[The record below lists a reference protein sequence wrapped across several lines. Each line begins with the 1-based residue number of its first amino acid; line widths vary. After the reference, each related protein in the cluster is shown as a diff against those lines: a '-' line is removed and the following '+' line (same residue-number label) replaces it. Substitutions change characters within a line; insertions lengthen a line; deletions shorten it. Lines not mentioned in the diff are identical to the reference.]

1 MMGGSHGRKEN
12 SMPTRIKDKNNT
24 LLVKFYDDV
33 GDVEARAMLA
43 TMGVSGTRVS
53 ALVKRW
59 AVEVPYW
66 REEEYLYKFYDSEL
80 VQAIHDSFDK
90 DREAADAPEQD

>member
-1 MMGGSHGRKEN
+1 
-12 SMPTRIKDKNNT
+12 MPTRMKDKNNT

-53 ALVKRW
+53 SLVRRW

-80 VQAIHDSFDK
+80 VRAVHDCFDK
-90 DREAADAPEQD
+90 EREEENAQDKA

>member
-1 MMGGSHGRKEN
+1 MMGRTQGRKEN
-12 SMPTRIKDKNNT
+12 KMPTRAKDKNNT
-24 LLVKFYDDV
+24 LLVKFYDDA
-33 GDVEARAMLA
+33 GDKEVRAMLA

-53 ALVKRW
+53 TLIKRW

-80 VQAIHDSFDK
+80 VQAVHDSFDK
-90 DREAADAPEQD
+90 EKEAADATEQN